1 MIIGGVDEAVKF
13 LNKGELIG
21 YPTEAVYGLGCDPWN
36 KESVNKI
43 SKLKGRSSDKPFL
56 MVISSK
62 DQLDDLVDVS
72 SLTDKVW
79 ESWPGHTTWLIKAKD
94 SVPSWMKDKQ
104 TGKVGIRMS
113 EHPVVV
119 DLCNL
124 FKKPL
129 ISTSANI
136 SGKSEIK
143 DPSLLKK
150 TFMTEI
156 KYLVDGHI
164 GNYQKTSIII
174 DMESGQKIR

>member
-43 SKLKGRSSDKPFL
+43 SKLKGRSPDKPFL

-62 DQLDDLVDVS
+62 DQLEDLVDVS

-79 ESWPGHTTWLIKAKD
+79 MSWPGHTTWLIKAKD

-143 DPSLLKK
+143 DPSLFKK

>member
-143 DPSLLKK
+143 DPLLFKK

-156 KYLVDGHI
+156 NIWWMVV
-164 GNYQKTSIII
+164 
-174 DMESGQKIR
+174 

>member
-43 SKLKGRSSDKPFL
+43 SKLKGRSPDKPFL

-62 DQLDDLVDVS
+62 DQLEDLVDVS

-79 ESWPGHTTWLIKAKD
+79 KSWPGHTTWLIKAKD

-136 SGKSEIK
+136 S
-143 DPSLLKK
+143 
-150 TFMTEI
+150 
-156 KYLVDGHI
+156 
-164 GNYQKTSIII
+164 
-174 DMESGQKIR
+174 

>member
-43 SKLKGRSSDKPFL
+43 SKLKGRSPDKPFL

-143 DPSLLKK
+143 DPLLFKK